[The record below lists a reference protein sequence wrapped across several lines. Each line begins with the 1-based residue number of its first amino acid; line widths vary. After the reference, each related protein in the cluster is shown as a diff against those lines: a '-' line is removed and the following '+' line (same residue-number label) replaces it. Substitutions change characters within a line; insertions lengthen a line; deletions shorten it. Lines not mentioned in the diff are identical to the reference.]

1 MAVQTRAQLDTKS
14 NTVKS
19 ETAPSA
25 NTAARVGGLLEDFA
39 DSVTLNSER
48 GLMTLIVDAPV
59 TFATISGNDIQLEVT
74 MNAAETLGDVFQSF
88 DYRIKYI
95 GTVSAK
101 IRVAALLSFAGINNR
116 EYIFY
121 IAKNDNVIAQSACA
135 NTTQGTHTHPA
146 FSEAFLKAD
155 PNDEFSIYV
164 YANVSDDITIR
175 NLTFSAFT
183 I

>member
-59 TFATISGNDIQLEVT
+59 TFATDSGN
-74 MNAAETLGDVFQSF
+74 DVFQSSE
-88 DYRIKYI
+88 YRIKYI

-135 NTTQGTHTHPA
+135 NKTHGTHAHSA

-155 PNDEFSIYV
+155 LNDEFSIYV

>member
-1 MAVQTRAQLDTKS
+1 MAIQTRTQLQAKS
-14 NTVKS
+14 ATVQN

-25 NTAARVGGLLEDFA
+25 NTAARVGGLFDDFA
-39 DSVTLNSER
+39 DSVTLNGER

-59 TFATISGNDIQLEVT
+59 LFGTDNGNAILLDIS
-74 MNAAETLGDVFQSF
+74 MNESETLGDVFESSENKIT
-88 DYRIKYI
+88 YTGA
-95 GTVSAK
+95 GTAK

-116 EYIFY
+116 EYVFY

-135 NTTQGTHTHPA
+135 NTTQGTHAHPA

-155 PNDEFSIYV
+155 SGDQFTVYV
-164 YANVSDDITIR
+164 YANTSNNITIN